1 MIIIYENKLTKEER
15 KAFNRPGIRT
25 ARSTSRENVPE
36 IGHYEEVYFILDQL
50 YKVNIELIN
59 NCLYHKQKIK
69 IKYDGKTYT
78 LSSLVDWDYTYQ
90 SDKDCLKTTHYR
102 HPVLKSY
109 LDKRSEYFEKK
120 NLEKEKDKYQELV
133 ELYQGKLPDES
144 EVDNFLGTFAKLYQV
159 DVDYNDYRNK
169 MLQYYQINW
178 YLDNDIPYAN
188 DPSGISLDDE
198 LMFDEDMFNI
208 SYEEPIEEVSFGD
221 ETYFEDYCYK
231 NL

>member
-1 MIIIYENKLTKEER
+1 MIIIYESKLDDDKLIEFE
-15 KAFNRPGIRT
+15 KKNIRT
-25 ARSTSRENVPE
+25 YRSDEKIYIKDNEPVGFYLNV
-36 IGHYEEVYFILDQL
+36 L
-50 YKVNIELIN
+50 YKNTIDLIN
-59 NCLYHKQKIK
+59 KYLYFKHPVV

-78 LSSLVDWDYTYQ
+78 LNSLIDWDYTYQ
-90 SDKDCLKTTHYR
+90 SDKDCLKTIHYR
-102 HPVLKSY
+102 HPVLQTY
-109 LDKRSEYFEKK
+109 LDKRSEYFEKQ
-120 NLEKEKDKYQELV
+120 NLKKETTKYQELI

-144 EVDNFLGTFAKLYQV
+144 EVDDFLRTFAKLYQV
-159 DVDYNDYRNK
+159 DIDYNDYRNK

-188 DPSGISLDDE
+188 EPSGISLDDE
-198 LMFDEDMFNI
+198 LMFDEDMFNV